1 MRYLIAI
8 VFLTGLLAPVNAGVL
23 DPIDRNKIADING
36 KTVDLQT
43 LQMNFVPT
51 ATSTQPVVPIGNQR
65 VDRSK
70 TISSKFVETKTVNFE
85 TRDGFTVLPFKTIPQ
100 TNFTAK
106 RAALEQPSVNT
117 QNVSTK
123 NASINQR
130 VIRPLTPA
138 GDKELQEQINTI
150 Q

>member
-51 ATSTQPVVPIGNQR
+51 STRTQPVAQIGNQR

-85 TRDGFTVLPFKTIPQ
+85 TREGFAVLPFKTIPQ
-100 TNFTAK
+100 TNFSAK
-106 RAALEQPSVNT
+106 RAVLEQPSVNT